1 MNVNKEAGVDCGLE
15 VSPEEL
21 KAINA
26 MSKKKLR
33 PEEVYA
39 FAVRLC
45 DNEIDRDNERFPAA
59 TLEELAPLFV
69 GRSGLFDHQWS
80 TRNQAARIYRTE
92 VVRESWMTEAGEPYC
107 YLKGCAYLL
116 RTEGN
121 RELIAAIEGGIKKE
135 VSVGCAVERSV
146 CSICGEEFHTCPHEK
161 GAEYGGRRCWAE
173 LVGASDAYEWSF
185 VAVPAQRNAGVMKH
199 MRMEQEA
206 ALGRK
211 YLESLR
217 GEVARLGGLAGLGL
231 EHAVLRGIADK
242 LGYDELLALKGALER
257 QAERVFPVE
266 TQLRAGERRRAGRG
280 IFDLSGPR
288 RREDRGERRG
298 SMSRISFEG
307 IGEVAATF
315 ACGEGVKAGQ
325 VVKLTGDGTVGPCG
339 DGERFCG
346 VALSAGEG
354 FAAVQMGGLI
364 RVAASGGA
372 LSEGWNRL
380 LADGSGGVRPDS
392 AETPTGGE
400 YLVVRA
406 ESGGAVI
413 RL

>member
-146 CSICGEEFHTCPHEK
+146 CSICGEDIRDRTKCAHVK
-161 GAEYGGRRCWAE
+161 GREYGGKLCWAD
-173 LVGASDAYEWSF
+173 LSGATDAYEWSF
-185 VAVPAQRNAGVMKH
+185 VAVPAQRQAGVVK
-199 MRMEQEA
+199 
-206 ALGRK
+206 K
-211 YLESLR
+211 YG
-217 GEVARLGGLAGLGL
+217 GEDNKPQPPAPKDDPEVQKA
-231 EHAVLRGIADK
+231 
-242 LGYDELLALKGALER
+242 LALIALE
-257 QAERVFPVE
+257 E
-266 TQLRAGERRRAGRG
+266 
-280 IFDLSGPR
+280 
-288 RREDRGERRG
+288 
-298 SMSRISFEG
+298 
-307 IGEVAATF
+307 
-315 ACGEGVKAGQ
+315 K
-325 VVKLTGDGTVGPCG
+325 
-339 DGERFCG
+339 RF
-346 VALSAGEG
+346 
-354 FAAVQMGGLI
+354 
-364 RVAASGGA
+364 
-372 LSEGWNRL
+372 
-380 LADGSGGVRPDS
+380 
-392 AETPTGGE
+392 
-400 YLVVRA
+400 
-406 ESGGAVI
+406 
-413 RL
+413 

>member
-173 LVGASDAYEWSF
+173 LVGATDAYEWSF
-185 VAVPAQRNAGVMKH
+185 VAVPAQKKAGVVK
-199 MRMEQEA
+199 RAKLREKLEREA
-206 ALGRK
+206 EIGRT
-211 YLESLR
+211 YLERLR
-217 GEVARLGGLAGLGL
+217 GEVVRLACLVQP
-231 EHAVLRGIADK
+231 EADR
-242 LGYDELLALKGALER
+242 ELM
-257 QAERVFPVE
+257 ERVARRLDWEELDGLKKLYQAQADRRFIPQS
-266 TQLRAGERRRAGRG
+266 QLWQG
-280 IFDLSGPR
+280 
-288 RREDRGERRG
+288 EDRPEDRRG
-298 SMSRISFEG
+298 
-307 IGEVAATF
+307 
-315 ACGEGVKAGQ
+315 
-325 VVKLTGDGTVGPCG
+325 
-339 DGERFCG
+339 
-346 VALSAGEG
+346 
-354 FAAVQMGGLI
+354 
-364 RVAASGGA
+364 
-372 LSEGWNRL
+372 
-380 LADGSGGVRPDS
+380 DS
-392 AETPTGGE
+392 AF
-400 YLVVRA
+400 L
-406 ESGGAVI
+406 I
-413 RL
+413 

>member
-135 VSVGCAVERSV
+135 VSVGCAVKRAV
-146 CSICGEEFHTCPHEK
+146 CSICGTERGQDCGHKPGEVYDGARCFFQLEE
-161 GAEYGGRRCWAE
+161 A
-173 LVGASDAYEWSF
+173 VDAYEFSF
-185 VAVPAQRNAGVMKH
+185 VAVPAQPRAGVVKGLCPAGEPAQTL
-199 MRMEQEA
+199 RELAAGRDLCIRELDGLEREA

-211 YLESLR
+211 WLSTLR
-217 GEVARLGGLAGLGL
+217 EEVVRMGGQRPGPDCA
-231 EHAVLRGIADK
+231 EADH
-242 LGYDELLALKGALER
+242 G
-257 QAERVFPVE
+257 Q
-266 TQLRAGERRRAGRG
+266 AGRG
-280 IFDLSGPR
+280 GASGPEAGLSGQSPGALSPAGPAGICPEAGRGAPGGRSIFDL
-288 RREDRGERRG
+288 REKQPSKE
-298 SMSRISFEG
+298 E
-307 IGEVAATF
+307 
-315 ACGEGVKAGQ
+315 
-325 VVKLTGDGTVGPCG
+325 
-339 DGERFCG
+339 
-346 VALSAGEG
+346 
-354 FAAVQMGGLI
+354 
-364 RVAASGGA
+364 
-372 LSEGWNRL
+372 SE
-380 LADGSGGVRPDS
+380 
-392 AETPTGGE
+392 
-400 YLVVRA
+400 
-406 ESGGAVI
+406 
-413 RL
+413 

>member
-146 CSICGEEFHTCPHEK
+146 CSVCGEDIRDREK
-161 GAEYGGRRCWAE
+161 CRHIRGRTYNGKLCWAE
-173 LVGASDAYEWSF
+173 LDGVTDAYEWSF
-185 VAVPAQRNAGVMKH
+185 VAVPAQPGAGVLKGF
-199 MRMEQEA
+199 RGEARLERLEQEA

-211 YLESLR
+211 YLAGLR
-217 GEVARLGGLAGLGL
+217 REVARLGALAEPEL
-231 EHAVLRGIADK
+231 EAPVLERMTEK
-242 LGYDELLALKGALER
+242 LEEGELEALRKALEKR
-257 QAERVFPVE
+257 TRERYALR
-266 TQLRAGERRRAGRG
+266 TQL
-280 IFDLSGPR
+280 
-288 RREDRGERRG
+288 
-298 SMSRISFEG
+298 
-307 IGEVAATF
+307 TY
-315 ACGEGVKAGQ
+315 
-325 VVKLTGDGTVGPCG
+325 
-339 DGERFCG
+339 
-346 VALSAGEG
+346 
-354 FAAVQMGGLI
+354 
-364 RVAASGGA
+364 
-372 LSEGWNRL
+372 SEGQEQETAR
-380 LADGSGGVRPDS
+380 DG
-392 AETPTGGE
+392 AF
-400 YLVVRA
+400 L
-406 ESGGAVI
+406 I
-413 RL
+413 